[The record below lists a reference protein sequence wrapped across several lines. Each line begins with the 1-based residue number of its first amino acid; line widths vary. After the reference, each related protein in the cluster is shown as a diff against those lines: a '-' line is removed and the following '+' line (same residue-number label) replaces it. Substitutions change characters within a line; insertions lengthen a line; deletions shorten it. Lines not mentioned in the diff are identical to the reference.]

1 MLEPKRDSRIPKN
14 ITLDKLMP
22 EINGSIGAASVTE
35 RTFMIHVAGQS
46 AAGKSTISSLVA
58 SAFTDCRVIDM
69 DDYLRGWEIG
79 PLNHDSGDP
88 NRPFFAGLNPA
99 VYNLE
104 QLQSDLLQLRNRIAV
119 EKPVFDE
126 VTKSRVGS
134 RQLQPADILVV
145 DGIYALSSPFL
156 ELSDLGILVEAPLHD
171 RLMRKIVRN
180 HISYKQEVDGI
191 VGDYLTRDEPTYAF
205 YREELHAAAD
215 LVVENAANPAIDY
228 HPLLQV
234 RDVVHFG
241 ERNRATPKPGYGD
254 LHPTENLSLAS
265 NSQGGIVLEYEVD
278 NKLLVSGQILPSTY
292 DLIQQFYDIEQD

>member
-1 MLEPKRDSRIPKN
+1 MLEPRRDRGVPKN
-14 ITLDKLMP
+14 IPLDRLVP
-22 EINGSIGAASVTE
+22 EINRSISAASITE
-35 RTFMIHVAGQS
+35 RAFMIHVAGQS
-46 AAGKSTISSLVA
+46 AAGKSTISALVA
-58 SAFTDCRVIDM
+58 TALTDCRAINM

-104 QLQSDLLQLRNRIAV
+104 LLHSDLLQLRNGIAV

-134 RQLQPADILVV
+134 RQLQPAEILVV

-156 ELSDLGILVEAPLHD
+156 KLSDLAILVEAPLHD

-180 HISYKQEVDGI
+180 HISYRQEVDGI
-191 VGDYLTRDEPTYAF
+191 LADYLTRDEPTYTF
-205 YREELHAAAD
+205 YKEELHAAAD
-215 LVVENAANPAIDY
+215 LVVENVANPAVDY

-234 RDVVHFG
+234 RDVVYFG
-241 ERNRATPKPGYGD
+241 GRNQARPKTGYGN
-254 LHPTENLSLAS
+254 LHPEESLSVAS
-265 NSQGGIVLEYEVD
+265 DPLGGIVLEYGVD
-278 NKLLVSGQILPSTY
+278 SKLLVSGQISRATY
-292 DLIQQFYDIEQD
+292 DLIQQFYNIE